1 MTLTAENDP
10 SNLVDSGLWQP
21 SGAKWEFWRSAE
33 LPPPELCSAIALVAI
48 MNLERN
54 EVVLTRNQRGWET
67 IAGGV
72 EPGETPAK
80 ALRREAL
87 EEGGFTV
94 VDEQVYGYRKI
105 VNDAPRPAAS
115 GKTYPPLAYMP
126 YYFAETD
133 SPLRRPTGEEILDC
147 GTFCMDD
154 QKTEWMLKPG
164 EVLLIREGLRAA
176 RRARGME

>member
-1 MTLTAENDP
+1 MTLTAENNP

-72 EPGETPAK
+72 GQN
-80 ALRREAL
+80 
-87 EEGGFTV
+87 V
-94 VDEQVYGYRKI
+94 
-105 VNDAPRPAAS
+105 PAAGLYALLFCRDGLPS
-115 GKTYPPLAYMP
+115 SASYGRRN
-126 YYFAETD
+126 FR
-133 SPLRRPTGEEILDC
+133 LRHILH
-147 GTFCMDD
+147 G
-154 QKTEWMLKPG
+154 
-164 EVLLIREGLRAA
+164 
-176 RRARGME
+176 